1 MGYLNIISFFWLLLL
16 FFYSRYVLKQN
27 EVVRNRFLKIQLL
40 FVLLYNI
47 GFLFVFP
54 WKIPIELS
62 TTSYFVV
69 PIIVLFS
76 IKYLKAWGVYASI
89 LTGSIY
95 FIGMLLMGNKLYSNF
110 PPYSV
115 YTSLYNH
122 GALISYAIITLKTAE
137 FHKSERNIIWVGLGL
152 SAAWALLLRPLVTFT
167 GRIFIYIVLEAD
179 LINTYFPNN
188 LKLGFIIYYPLLI
201 VVLVFS
207 ANVVHLLNRKLKKP
221 FNGL

>member
-1 MGYLNIISFFWLLLL
+1 MGHLNILSFFWLLLL

-40 FVLLYNI
+40 LVLLYNI

-95 FIGMLLMGNKLYSNF
+95 FIGMLIMGNKLYSNF

-122 GALISYAIITLKTAE
+122 GALISYALITLKTAE

-152 SAAWALLLRPLVTFT
+152 SAAWALLLT
-167 GRIFIYIVLEAD
+167 GRIFIYILLDGD
-179 LINTYFPNN
+179 LINIYFPNN
-188 LKLGFIIYYPLLI
+188 LNLRFIIYYPLLI
-201 VVLVFS
+201 VVLIFS
-207 ANVVHLLNRKLKKP
+207 ANVVHLLNQKLKT
-221 FNGL
+221 

>member
-1 MGYLNIISFFWLLLL
+1 MVGT
-16 FFYSRYVLKQN
+16 
-27 EVVRNRFLKIQLL
+27 
-40 FVLLYNI
+40 LY
-47 GFLFVFP
+47 P
-54 WKIPIELS
+54 DPAEK
-62 TTSYFVV
+62 
-69 PIIVLFS
+69 
-76 IKYLKAWGVYASI
+76 
-89 LTGSIY
+89 
-95 FIGMLLMGNKLYSNF
+95 
-110 PPYSV
+110 
-115 YTSLYNH
+115 
-122 GALISYAIITLKTAE
+122 YAIITLKTAE
-137 FHKSERNIIWVGLGL
+137 FHKSERNILWVGLGL